1 MAVSNDL
8 NVSCVLYALK
18 SVKDMNRRL
27 YWGQFLTLWPLNH
40 VFKPKMSQYF
50 RFRSIST
57 SINIYFAK
65 CYKGEK

>member
-27 YWGQFLTLWPLNH
+27 YWGQFLTLWPLTH

-50 RFRSIST
+50 RFR
-57 SINIYFAK
+57 
-65 CYKGEK
+65 